1 MGLRKYLQKYKK
13 YERGVLS
20 RRVVAKEEL
29 RKIKNAERQAYL
41 KEAQEQAR
49 LRGIRIAK
57 AQYNRPGFSTIL
69 KQSIKPRIKQPIV
82 KVKRR
87 KVKRKKRRKYVYY

>member
-1 MGLRKYLQKYKK
+1 MGITKYIKKYKT

-20 RRVVAKEEL
+20 RRLVAKEEL

-57 AQYNRPGFSTIL
+57 AKFNRPSFSQSLRQVVKPTVKKPTISV
-69 KQSIKPRIKQPIV
+69 KRIKL
-82 KVKRR
+82 
-87 KVKRKKRRKYVYY
+87 KRKRKYVYY